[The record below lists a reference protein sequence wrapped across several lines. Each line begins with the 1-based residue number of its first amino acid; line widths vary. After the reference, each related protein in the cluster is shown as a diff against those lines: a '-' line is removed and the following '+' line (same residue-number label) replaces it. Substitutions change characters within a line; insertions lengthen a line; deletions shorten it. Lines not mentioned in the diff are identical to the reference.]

1 MGLLDFGAVA
11 DSGVKGPY
19 TDYDAAITA
28 LRSDVTASD
37 GDLYQLDNDMTFN
50 AFVSEGPG
58 ILIPSDLY
66 DRVSAYVD
74 NASGDAYFISADT
87 EAEIVARGWA
97 VAEANG
103 GSVTG
108 GNGSAFRCDSGAA
121 SGSAPYSNAQITFTP
136 TTPVTRCLVILKLQ
150 AVSGGTRPDQTYAFA
165 HYDNVSSFRVVST
178 SGANGV
184 FQLYRSSNVILPE
197 QIGKI
202 TDTSATWFAAYCDRS
217 ATTNVVYFRRLEDKP
232 EEAIAAEV
240 GDLAAVVFNSVPY
253 LRVNGSS
260 GGSQCVIDY
269 YECHALETT

>member
-19 TDYDAAITA
+19 ADYDTALTA

-37 GDLYQLDNDMTFN
+37 GDLYQLDNDMVFN
-50 AFVSEGPG
+50 AYVSEGPG

-74 NASGDAYFISADT
+74 NASGDAYFVAADT
-87 EAEIVARGWA
+87 EAEIVARGWV

-121 SGSAPYSNAQITFTP
+121 SSGAPFSNAQITFTP
-136 TTPVTRCLVILKLQ
+136 SASVASCLVIAKLQ
-150 AVSGGTRPDQTYAFA
+150 AVAGGARSDQTYAMSHF
-165 HYDNVSSFRVVST
+165 SGGSWIRVVST
-178 SGANGV
+178 SGSNGV
-184 FQLYRSSNVILPE
+184 FQIYGGSNVILAE

-202 TDTSATWFAAYCDRS
+202 TDTSATWFVMYSDTS

-232 EEAIAAEV
+232 EESIAAEV
-240 GDLAAVVFNSVPY
+240 GDLGSLAFSSVPY
-253 LRVNGSS
+253 LRTSGTT
-260 GGSQCVIDY
+260 GGSQCTIDY